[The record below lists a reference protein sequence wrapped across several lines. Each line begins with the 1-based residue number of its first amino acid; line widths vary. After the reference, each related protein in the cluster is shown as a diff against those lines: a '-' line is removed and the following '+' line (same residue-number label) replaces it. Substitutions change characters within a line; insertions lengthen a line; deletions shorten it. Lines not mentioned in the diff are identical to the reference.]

1 MKLTNSSRIGIQL
14 FFTSVLIIFTLI
26 GFAFFIT
33 HTLHQH
39 NQKNHEEMRL
49 LREELRKKMPLEER
63 AVIFNDLLTHKKDIT
78 GIFNNL
84 HSKRSPFKK
93 GAITKNDE
101 IIYSTPDFNF
111 KNTEKLQ
118 LNDGHIYHYR
128 FVPHSAKGRRLP
140 PPPGT
145 IRLIFLGLG
154 VAILL
159 GLILTSIIVTLY
171 FNKKSRE
178 AEKIMGRIMSGD
190 LKARFPL
197 NFQDQNF
204 GLMSKFNEM
213 ADQIEELVLSLKEK
227 RDEQTKVLQELAHD
241 LRTPIAS
248 MKSLNELLLE
258 KKKLL
263 TPEKEQE
270 LQTLIR
276 KEIDY
281 FSRLVEELLFLS
293 GVNDP
298 KYTNHFQKLDLTKLI
313 ADEIAVFSPSKIKI
327 HFHPQALI
335 VNGDQQLLIRLIKNA
350 LSNALKHARSS
361 VDIRIEGE
369 DVLIE
374 DDGPGLNEEDLFIFG
389 KKKFSRAINEE
400 ISIGLGSVI
409 MNKILQIHGGS
420 LAIENKN
427 PGARLKISFKNF

>member
-1 MKLTNSSRIGIQL
+1 MI
-14 FFTSVLIIFTLI
+14 V
-26 GFAFFIT
+26 FAFFIT
-33 HTLHQH
+33 HTLNQH
-39 NQKNHEEMRL
+39 ERKNHEEMRQ

-63 AVIFNDLLTHKKDIT
+63 AVIFNDLLTHKQDISE
-78 GIFNNL
+78 IFNKL
-84 HSKRSPFKK
+84 HSQRSPFKK
-93 GAITKNDE
+93 GAITKNDA
-101 IIYSTPDFNF
+101 IIYSTPEFNF
-111 KNTEKLQ
+111 KDTEKLE
-118 LNDGHIYHYR
+118 LNNGHAYHYH
-128 FVPHSAKGRRLP
+128 FLPHTSKDRRP
-140 PPPGT
+140 PPPPEAF
-145 IRLIFLGLG
+145 RLILLGLG

-171 FNKKSRE
+171 FNKKSKE

-248 MKSLNELLLE
+248 MKSLNELLVE
-258 KKKLL
+258 KKQLL
-263 TPEKEQE
+263 TPEKEKH
-270 LQTLIR
+270 LQTLMQ

-298 KYTNHFQKLDLTKLI
+298 KYTNHFQKLDLTQLI
-313 ADEIAVFSPSKIKI
+313 ADEIAVFSSSKLKI
-327 HFHPQALI
+327 NFHPQELI
-335 VNGDQQLLIRLIKNA
+335 VNGDQQLLVRLFKNA
-350 LSNALKHARSS
+350 LSNALKHAQSC
-361 VDIRIEGE
+361 VDVRIEGE
-369 DVLIE
+369 NVFIE
-374 DDGPGLNEEDLFIFG
+374 DDGPGLKEEDLLIFG

-409 MNKILQIHGGS
+409 MNKIVQIHGGS
-420 LAIENKN
+420 LAIENIN
-427 PGARLKISFKNF
+427 QGARLKISF

>member
-1 MKLTNSSRIGIQL
+1 MKLTNSRIGIQL

-26 GFAFFIT
+26 GFAFLIT

-39 NQKNHEEMRL
+39 ERKNNEEMRQ
-49 LREELRKKMPLEER
+49 LREELRKKMPLDER
-63 AVIFNDLLTHKKDIT
+63 AVIFNDLLTHKQDISD
-78 GIFNNL
+78 IFNNL

-93 GAITKNDE
+93 GAITKNDQ
-101 IIYSTPDFNF
+101 IIYSTPEFSF
-111 KNTEKLQ
+111 KNTEKLE
-118 LNDGHIYHYR
+118 LNDGHTYHYR
-128 FVPHSAKGRRLP
+128 FIPHFSKGRRLP

-145 IRLIFLGLG
+145 FRLILLGLG

-171 FNKKSRE
+171 FNKKSRQ

-241 LRTPIAS
+241 LRTPISS

-263 TPEKEQE
+263 TPEKELE
-270 LQTLIR
+270 LQTLIQ

-293 GVNDP
+293 GVNEP

-313 ADEIAVFSPSKIKI
+313 ADEIAVFSSSKIKI
-327 HFHPQALI
+327 NFHPQELI
-335 VNGDQQLLIRLIKNA
+335 INGDQQLLVRLFKNA
-350 LSNALKHARSS
+350 LSNALKHANSA
-361 VDIRIEGE
+361 VDVRIEGQN
-369 DVLIE
+369 VFIE
-374 DDGPGLNEEDLFIFG
+374 DDGPGLKEEDLLIFG
-389 KKKFSRAINEE
+389 KKKFTRAINEE

-409 MNKILQIHGGS
+409 MNKIVQIHGGS
-420 LAIENKN
+420 LAMENKT
-427 PGARLKISFKNF
+427 PGARLKILF